1 MGEDKRGY
9 RADYSQLKTK
19 LFFELAGMVT
29 AATAI
34 IFFLY
39 KVVWSHR
46 GADWMVNIF
55 QKYLLLDY
63 DKALELYWRLFRGNM
78 EFIWLFAII
87 AMFLLLLRIVLNLFT
102 GYFDIVSQGIDA
114 LLKEDAEIRLPSEML
129 ALERKLNS
137 VKQALE
143 QRTVQARQAEQRK
156 NDLVMYLAHDIRTP
170 LTSIIGYL
178 NLIEEAPDMPAEQ
191 KAKYVHITLD
201 KAYRLEKMVNEF
213 FEITRYNLQQITLSK
228 ENIDLYYM
236 LVQLTDELSP
246 VLAENGNT
254 VMLKADENLKVCG
267 DPDKLARVF
276 NNVLKNAAA
285 YSYPNT
291 EIVIDAEDKGGF
303 IVITFRNKGNPIP
316 EEKLATIFER
326 FYRLDEARISNTGG
340 AGLGLAIAK
349 EIVSL
354 HGGTIAAKS
363 EEFMVSFIIAL
374 PAGNGAERR
383 GDEAHGPVS

>member
-1 MGEDKRGY
+1 MDEKKRGY
-9 RADYSQLKTK
+9 RADYSQLKIK
-19 LFFELAGMVT
+19 LFFELAGMM
-29 AATAI
+29 AAAVII
-34 IFFLY
+34 IFALY
-39 KVVWSHR
+39 KLVWSHR
-46 GADWMVNIF
+46 GADWVVYIF
-55 QKYLLLDY
+55 QRYLLLDY
-63 DKALELYWRLFRGNM
+63 DRALELYRRLFRGNM

-87 AMFLLLLRIVLNLFT
+87 AMFLILLRIVLNLFT
-102 GYFDIVSQGIDA
+102 RYFDIVSQGIDA
-114 LLKEDAEIRLPSEML
+114 LLREDAEIRLPSEML

-143 QRTVQARQAEQRK
+143 QRTAEAGQAEQRK

-170 LTSIIGYL
+170 LTSVIGYL

-254 VMLKADENLKVCG
+254 VLLKADENLTVCA

-276 NNVLKNAAA
+276 HNVLKNAAA
-285 YSYPNT
+285 YSFPDT
-291 EIVIDAEDKGGF
+291 EIVITAEDKGGF

-316 EEKLATIFER
+316 EEKLSTIFER

-354 HGGTIAAKS
+354 HGGTITAKS

-374 PAGNGAERR
+374 PAGNGAER
-383 GDEAHGPVS
+383 G